1 MRKKAR
7 IDLNQKDIV
16 GHLRTLG
23 ASVLHTHQL
32 GHGAPDIVAGINGV
46 NVLIEIKNGDKPL
59 TTDEVLFHET
69 WRGYVCVLRS
79 LDDATQLFYAMTEA
93 TPPSP

>member
-23 ASVLHTHQL
+23 ATILHTHQL
-32 GHGAPDIVAGINGV
+32 GHGAPDVIAGINGV
-46 NVLIEIKNGDKPL
+46 NVMIEIKSGAAKL
-59 TTDEVLFHET
+59 TPDEKTFHST
-69 WRGYVCVLRS
+69 WRGYLAIVRDI
-79 LDDATQLFYAMTEA
+79 DDATQLFYAMTEA